1 MKALV
6 FAPNA
11 VADIDGIYDHTE
23 EFWGFEQAEDYTF
36 SLRQACRIL
45 AAGEQRGRHVR
56 GIKTGYLALTYR
68 SHFIIYRET
77 KTQIVIIRILHQRMN
92 LSRHL

>member
-36 SLRQACRIL
+36 SLRQACRSSL
-45 AAGEQRGRHVR
+45 RANDAAGMCAGSRP
-56 GIKTGYLALTYR
+56 GIWR
-68 SHFIIYRET
+68 
-77 KTQIVIIRILHQRMN
+77 
-92 LSRHL
+92 